1 MKEVWV
7 LSVKTS
13 LPDRCHS
20 IGNFKPTVI
29 AFDSFEKGREEFRE
43 SVRKWAF
50 SENSMFDGN
59 GYITYLKEYADERLD
74 DDECYDDYLSKS
86 GLYYVMNCLRDAISG
101 KDVHLEMEGAFY
113 TDWMIGMDV
122 DPGKVS
128 IYGVD
133 DGPCNGF
140 DPCIRTNMFS
150 MAQPQDYYLYIDDC
164 LGQFECSSELYVD
177 LVKAEVK

>member
-20 IGNFKPTVI
+20 IGNFEPTVI
-29 AFDSFEKGREEFRE
+29 AFDSFEKGREVFRE
-43 SVRKWAF
+43 IVRKWAF

-59 GYITYLKEYADERLD
+59 GYITYLKKYADKGLD
-74 DDECYDDYLSKS
+74 DDDCYEDCLSKNR
-86 GLYYVMNCLRDAISG
+86 LWYVMNCLRDAISG
-101 KDVHLEMEGAFY
+101 KDVHLEMEGDFF

-122 DPGKVS
+122 APENVS

-133 DGPCNGF
+133 DGPFNGF

-150 MAQPQDYYLYIDDC
+150 MAQPQNYYLYINDR
-164 LGQFECSSELYVD
+164 LGQFDCSSELYVD
-177 LVKAEVK
+177 MVKAEVK